1 MQVTSGLLCTQETS
15 GMKLKRHVKGNNM
28 DKQNKNYRSIASKIK
43 SSKRLSLKKV
53 TKIFIFSHT
62 IKNLLNSYVINTLN
76 AKKRC
81 DD

>member
-1 MQVTSGLLCTQETS
+1 
-15 GMKLKRHVKGNNM
+15 M
-28 DKQNKNYRSIASKIK
+28 DKQNKNYTSIASKIK